1 MLHESVDGTLSNTH
15 RSADW
20 LDFHIP
26 RGLRFAERSLQQLC
40 NGHSFLPGCVPC
52 IKHSLT
58 GLGMIERQIYGSW
71 FSYAL
76 NQLLLP
82 LKLLVPQPVVKAL
95 PLLTTN
101 ETLRTAMVLGFTH
114 GRLLDI
120 GCGHN
125 RLVREYRQ
133 NGGCGFGVD
142 VHPWPNV
149 NLVVADTASLP
160 YPDSAFDT
168 ITFVAC
174 LNHIPNRF
182 DVLCEARRLLRPG
195 GHVILTNLSPR
206 LSRLWH
212 AWAFWDADQHER
224 GMKEGEVYGFSRGE
238 LAALLSQAGFRL
250 VQRTPFSWGL
260 NAVYVFEPTYHARQG
275 A

>member
-1 MLHESVDGTLSNTH
+1 
-15 RSADW
+15 
-20 LDFHIP
+20 
-26 RGLRFAERSLQQLC
+26 
-40 NGHSFLPGCVPC
+40 
-52 IKHSLT
+52 
-58 GLGMIERQIYGSW
+58 MIERQIYGSW

-82 LKLLVPQPVVKAL
+82 LKLLVPQPIVKAL

-101 ETLRTAMVLGFTH
+101 ETLRTAMVRGFTH

-133 NGGCGFGVD
+133 NGGCGIGVD
-142 VHPWPNV
+142 VHPWPDV
-149 NLVVADTASLP
+149 DLVVADTARLP

-174 LNHIPNRF
+174 LNHIPNRV

-195 GHVILTNLSPR
+195 GHVVLTNLSPR

-212 AWAFWDADQHER
+212 AWAFWDVDQRER
-224 GMKEGEVYGFSRGE
+224 GMKEGEVYGFSREE
-238 LAALLSQAGFRL
+238 LVVLLSQAGFGL
-250 VQRTPFSWGL
+250 MQRTPFSWGL
-260 NAVYVFEPTYHARQG
+260 NAVYVFEPTYRASQST
-275 A
+275 